1 VGAISLH
8 GAGAVGELEHP
19 PCVGAHGRVP
29 GEPQGGVILA
39 RAVRSLLGAV
49 ALAAWLVL
57 GGPASA
63 QPQKTFVY
71 QCEDGT
77 QLTVTFPRFRFAR
90 LELDGRTVL
99 LTRRISASGSR
110 YSKRR
115 VSFWIKGR
123 EATLVRGPRS
133 TTCRTG

>member
-1 VGAISLH
+1 MLGA
-8 GAGAVGELEHP
+8 AAF
-19 PCVGAHGRVP
+19 A
-29 GEPQGGVILA
+29 A
-39 RAVRSLLGAV
+39 SLLV
-49 ALAAWLVL
+49 
-57 GGPASA
+57 GGTASA

-77 QLTVTFPRFRFAR
+77 RLTVTFPRFRFAR
-90 LELDGRTVL
+90 LEMDGRTVV

-133 TTCRTG
+133 TACRTG